1 MSAVEAVEVAPQEPP
16 PPGAGGARFVGET
29 PAFWNILVR
38 GAVRLLF
45 TLGIY
50 RFWLAT
56 DVRRFLWANTE
67 IAGDGLEYTGTAREL
82 LIGFLIAIVLLVPV
96 NLAFFVAA
104 LDLGVLG
111 SLSGLLAFVLLALLG
126 QFAVYRARRY
136 RLTRTVFRGIRFHQT
151 GSAWRYA
158 IRALLWWAAIIVTL
172 GLAYPFA
179 QASLERY
186 KMYHTHYGDLRAHFD
201 GSGWRLFFRG
211 FFLWFVV
218 MGPLLIG
225 LLIMIGMVDWGAAAR
240 ILRRGGT
247 DVMAR
252 LEGASPGLASA
263 LAIGTIAFVWAI
275 VAAAVLYPA
284 FQAVVLRWWAS
295 GIRFG
300 PLAVASKLGTG
311 QVYKVYLRFLGYAIV
326 LAVATSLAAGIAAWL
341 FGFAP
346 EQSQTAEIAATALL
360 VGGYVV
366 VALAYSTIYQA
377 TIKLGLWRL
386 GFETIELSGIG
397 VLETVSARGEPSSAV
412 GEGLA
417 DALQVGGI

>member
-1 MSAVEAVEVAPQEPP
+1 MSAAEAVDIAPEASPP
-16 PPGAGGARFVGET
+16 DTGGARFVG
-29 PAFWNILVR
+29 PARAFWNLLVR
-38 GAVRLLF
+38 GAVRLFF

-56 DVRRFLWANTE
+56 DIRRFLWANTE

-96 NLAFFVAA
+96 NIAFFIAA
-104 LDLGVLG
+104 LDIGVLG
-111 SLSGLLAFVLLALLG
+111 SISGLLAFVLLALLS

-158 IRALLWWAAIIVTL
+158 IRALIWWAVIIATL

-186 KMYHTHYGDLRAHFD
+186 KMYHTHYGDLRAHFV
-201 GSGWRLFFRG
+201 GSGWRLLFRG
-211 FFLWFVV
+211 FLLWFLVF
-218 MGPLLIG
+218 GPLLLG
-225 LLIMIGMVDWGAAAR
+225 LLLMIGMVDWAAAAR

-263 LAIGTIAFVWAI
+263 LAVGTIAMIWAVI
-275 VAAAVLYPA
+275 AAAVLYPA
-284 FQAVVLRWWAS
+284 FQAMVLRWWAS

-300 PLAVASKLGTG
+300 PLAVASKLRSG
-311 QVYKVYLRFLGYAIV
+311 QVYKVYFRFVGYAI
-326 LAVATSLAAGIAAWL
+326 LLSVAAAMVAGLAAAVL
-341 FGFAP
+341 GFAP
-346 EQSQTAEIAATALL
+346 SGSQTAEISTTALL
-360 VGGYVV
+360 VGGYAVI
-366 VALAYSTIYQA
+366 ALAYSAIYQA
-377 TIKLGLWRL
+377 TVKLGLWRL
-386 GFETIELSGIG
+386 GFETLELTGTR
-397 VLETVSARGEPSSAV
+397 VLDNVSARGEPSSAV